1 MISKN
6 ATIQLK
12 ELAILYIDSDA
23 QRAEHFKNQ
32 FRDHYTI
39 FLVDNLTKARA
50 ILNQQPINAIVG
62 FNQLNNESI
71 IDFYAEIR
79 LTHKDI
85 FRIFIHSGESA
96 DILLQAV
103 NKAHVYH
110 VFKEDYTTT
119 DFTTILQ
126 HACDKKIREQ
136 AITRQINQIEI
147 RKASEQAEN
156 ANRLKSQFLASMSH
170 EIRTP
175 LNGII
180 GLAHLLEKTS
190 LNTKQDDYLAKI
202 NVASHNMLA
211 IINDIL
217 DLSKIEAGK
226 FELEL
231 SDFNLKDVFK
241 NVNDIIITKENN
253 PNVEI
258 ITSIHPEIPT
268 NLIGDPLR
276 LSQVL
281 LNLVNNASKFTKMGE
296 IIIGAELIDKSTE
309 KVTIRFSVMDTGI
322 GLTEEQQ
329 DKVFEA
335 FNQADSGTAS
345 QYGGTGLGLTIS
357 RLLVGL
363 MDGKIN
369 VNSALGQGSTFY
381 FDIELARSTSSIAC
395 AHHIPDHFKGLKVLV
410 VDDNITVQ
418 KIFTIILESFSFDV
432 TVVSSGEEALDLLE
446 LEQKTSFDLIIF
458 DWQLPGKTG
467 IECIKI
473 IQQDMDLPS
482 VPIMI
487 LVSAYDEASEQ
498 EEFKDITIDGF
509 LLKPVTSR
517 SLKDTIL
524 KALSTTVVPNKLT
537 NPIPSD
543 LDIRKRLAGQEI
555 LVVEDNSI
563 NQQIAREFL
572 ESWDI
577 AVTTANNGK
586 QAVSLVKQHRF
597 DLVLMDIQMPVLNGL
612 DATKAIRKWERQQQ
626 IKGHDINLPIV
637 AMTAFAMSGDKEKS
651 LAAGMTDHLTKPL
664 EPDNVLAV
672 LLKSLPEPKL
682 EDFSCNR
689 LKPSIINT
697 ELPTKI
703 IGIDQETAMRRLAGN
718 TSLYKSLLIQFASD
732 YRQICPLIGRHIKEG
747 NLQDAAK
754 LVHTL
759 KGVAGNIGALE
770 LVQIAITLDEE
781 LRKNGKEAAAY
792 FKVLEQKLL
801 EIQDSLAKNIP
812 ELAGQV
818 NKPENQKFNPL
829 HDQENRVIQLRQY
842 ITGGIPEAK
851 HLFYIL
857 KPHLLEIADNTTFQL
872 QEKLEQDDFDN
883 AKELYE
889 EILGAI

>member
-6 ATIQLK
+6 SKIQLS
-12 ELAILYIDSDA
+12 ELSILYLDSDT
-23 QRAEHFKNQ
+23 QRAEQFKAQ
-32 FRDHYTI
+32 FGDHYTI
-39 FLVDNLTKARA
+39 FLVNNLTKARA

-62 FNQLNNESI
+62 FYQLSDESI

-79 LTHKDI
+79 LTHKSI
-85 FRIFIHSGESA
+85 FRIFIHSHESA
-96 DILLQAV
+96 DILIQAV

-110 VFKEDYTTT
+110 IFNKDFTTT

-126 HACDKKIREQ
+126 HACDKKLREQ
-136 AITRQINQIEI
+136 TIINQINQIEI

-156 ANRLKSQFLASMSH
+156 SNRLKSRFLASMSH

-190 LNTKQDDYLAKI
+190 LDSKQDDYLSKI

-226 FELEL
+226 FELEV
-231 SDFNLKDVFK
+231 SDFNLKDIFK

-281 LNLVNNASKFTKMGE
+281 LNLVNNASKFTQMGE
-296 IIIGAELIDKSTE
+296 IIIGAELIDKNTKE
-309 KVTIRFSVMDTGI
+309 VTIRFSVMDTGI

-329 DKVFEA
+329 EKVFEA
-335 FNQADSGTAS
+335 FNQAESGTAS

-363 MDGKIN
+363 MNGKIN

-381 FDIELARSTSSIAC
+381 FDIELTRSSSSIAC
-395 AHHIPDHFKGLKVLV
+395 AHHIPDHLKGLKVLI

-418 KIFTIILESFSFDV
+418 KIFTIILESFSFEV
-432 TVVSSGEEALDLLE
+432 TVVSSGEEALDLMD
-446 LEQKTSFDLIIF
+446 QQTSFDLIIF

-473 IQQDMDLPS
+473 IQTEMNLPTM
-482 VPIMI
+482 PIMI
-487 LVSAYDEASEQ
+487 LVSAYDEATKQ
-498 EEFKDITIDGF
+498 EEFKNITIDGF

-524 KALSTTVVPNKLT
+524 KALSTSVVPNKLK
-537 NPIPSD
+537 NVIPSD
-543 LDIRKRLAGQEI
+543 FDIRKRLSNQKI

-563 NQQIAREFL
+563 NQQIAKEFL
-572 ESWDI
+572 ESWGI
-577 AVTTANNGK
+577 SVTTANNGQ
-586 QAVSLVKQHRF
+586 QAVSLIKQHHF
-597 DLVLMDIQMPVLNGL
+597 DFVFMDIQMPVLNGI

-626 IKGHDINLPIV
+626 IKGNNINLPIV
-637 AMTAFAMSGDKEKS
+637 AMTAFAMNGDKEKS
-651 LAAGMTDHLTKPL
+651 IAAGMTDHLTKPL
-664 EPDNVLAV
+664 EPDHILAV
-672 LLKSLPEPKL
+672 LLKSLPEHSQTN
-682 EDFSCNR
+682 FSCNH
-689 LKPSIINT
+689 LKPQIIST
-697 ELPTKI
+697 ELPAKI
-703 IGIDQETAMRRLAGN
+703 IGIDQKTALRRLAGN
-718 TSLYKSLLIQFASD
+718 TNLYKSLLIQFASD
-732 YRQICPLIGRHIKEG
+732 YGQIGPLIGRHIKEG
-747 NLQDAAK
+747 HLQDAAK

-759 KGVAGNIGALE
+759 KGVAGNIGALK
-770 LVQIAITLDEE
+770 LVQIAIILDEE
-781 LRKNGKEAAAY
+781 LRKNGKKALHY

-801 EIQDSLAKNIP
+801 EIQDSLAQSIP
-812 ELAGQV
+812 ELTGQLS
-818 NKPENQKFNPL
+818 KLKTEGSNPL
-829 HDQENRVIQLRQY
+829 HDQKNRVIQLRQY
-842 ITGGIPEAK
+842 IIGGIPEAK

-857 KPHLLEIADNTTFQL
+857 KPYLLEIADNTTFQL
-872 QEKLEQDDFDN
+872 QEKLEQGDFDH